1 MTTRTPATQPV
12 TEPAARAR
20 PRPGAAD
27 AGFTLVEY
35 TVAMVIFTV
44 VIAITAGGVALMAR
58 DVVKTTNLSTSTDQI
73 RLAFGR
79 LDRQVRYAS
88 EINFPVSVGGGTRWY
103 VEFLAPNFDG
113 VPTCHQWRL
122 DTATDKLQERSWPGP
137 PAAAPA
143 TAPAWT
149 TVASNMANDPVT
161 DPPFTLVPA
170 DVDTPRQGLVIELI
184 ARKAARDTSSV
195 TMQTS
200 LYARNSST
208 QSASNSDID
217 GNGVSDDQICEE
229 VDRP

>member
-1 MTTRTPATQPV
+1 MTTNHTARQPV
-12 TEPAARAR
+12 IPATEPAAQER
-20 PRPGAAD
+20 PPRD

-35 TVAMVIFTV
+35 TVAMMIFTV
-44 VIAITAGGVALMAR
+44 VIAITAGGIALMAR

-73 RLAFGR
+73 RLAFNR

-88 EINFPVSVGGGTRWY
+88 EVNFPVSVSGTRWY
-103 VEFLAPNFDG
+103 VEFLTLDGKG

-122 DTATDKLQERSWPGP
+122 DTATDRLQERWW
-137 PAAAPA
+137 PAAAVPG

-149 TVASNMANDPVT
+149 TVASNIANDPVA

-170 DVDTPRQGLVIELI
+170 TETQQRQGLVVELI

-195 TMQTS
+195 TLQTS

-208 QSASNSDID
+208 QSAANVDANGD
-217 GNGVSDDQICEE
+217 GTSDDPIC
-229 VDRP
+229 DDLGTRP